1 MDIITLQNYQTY
13 VLATGDIFYSPTN
26 HVHYILT
33 YAFGDNIKVRPVLY
47 GLGNYGT
54 EIALKRRDLVGML
67 VIQGGA
73 G

>member
-1 MDIITLQNYQTY
+1 MDIITLDNYATY
-13 VLATGDIFYSPTN
+13 VLATGDIFYSPNN

-33 YAFGDNIKVRPVLY
+33 YVSGQDVKLRPVLY

-54 EIALKRRDLVGML
+54 EISLKRRALVGML
-67 VIQGGA
+67 IIQGGA